1 MSSSRAIS
9 PKDKKRF
16 ISTPRKYFFDG
27 GNKSESDRVTRDEQQ
42 RSNLVP
48 GTFQS
53 IESASSAA
61 AVSNHSSQLRRK
73 LMQFQRLLKATT
85 PTLMLSLLS
94 LFILSVLPQLAQAN
108 DWHRLSDGRRTV
120 THPGAFINEPG
131 SYVLRFDLWANS
143 GDGLVIR
150 ASGVT
155 IDLNGFEIG
164 TRSRGAGRGIFI
176 DGVSGVTIKNG
187 RVGGFLTNV
196 MVANA
201 TNVVVQNLQI
211 VGAGLAPSGG
221 PSEIGVQLVNSRAAL
236 IKGNTIS
243 SVNLGIF
250 VRGGGSTGNRITE
263 NTVVGGANPAHALFG
278 ICYNP
283 PPTGGNAGPR
293 GDLIYNNHIARFG
306 FAVGLSEFSIN
317 NVFRDNTYAVFT
329 RAYDNTQFLVANGGT
344 NASSDNITTILPA
357 TMLQ

>member
-1 MSSSRAIS
+1 MQAQRVLNTAI
-9 PKDKKRF
+9 
-16 ISTPRKYFFDG
+16 TPF
-27 GNKSESDRVTRDEQQ
+27 T
-42 RSNLVP
+42 
-48 GTFQS
+48 
-53 IESASSAA
+53 
-61 AVSNHSSQLRRK
+61 
-73 LMQFQRLLKATT
+73 
-85 PTLMLSLLS
+85 LSLL
-94 LFILSVLPQLAQAN
+94 ILLVLSSLPQIAQAN
-108 DWHRLSDGRRTV
+108 NDWTRMSDGRRLV
-120 THPGAFINEPG
+120 TRPGAFINEAG
-131 SYVLRFDLWANS
+131 SYVLRYDLWANS
-143 GDGLVIR
+143 GDGVVIR

-211 VGAGLAPSGG
+211 VGLDLAPSGG
-221 PSEIGVQLVNSRAAL
+221 PSEIGVQLLNSRAAL

-263 NTVVGGANPAHALFG
+263 NTVVGGAIPAHALFG

-293 GDLIYNNHIARFG
+293 GDLIYNNHVARFG

>member
-1 MSSSRAIS
+1 
-9 PKDKKRF
+9 
-16 ISTPRKYFFDG
+16 
-27 GNKSESDRVTRDEQQ
+27 
-42 RSNLVP
+42 
-48 GTFQS
+48 
-53 IESASSAA
+53 
-61 AVSNHSSQLRRK
+61 
-73 LMQFQRLLKATT
+73 MQFPKILLAATT
-85 PTLMLSLLS
+85 NFTLLLLTLLS
-94 LFILSVLPQLAQAN
+94 LSALPQLAQAN
-108 DWHRLSDGRRTV
+108 DDWQRLSDGRRVV
-120 THPGAFINEPG
+120 TRAGAWINESG
-131 SYVLRFDLWANS
+131 SYILRRDLTSES
-143 GDGLVIR
+143 GDGLVIT

-155 IDLNGFEIG
+155 IDLNGYQITTRRNG
-164 TRSRGAGRGIFI
+164 TGRGIFV
-176 DGVSGVTIKNG
+176 DGASGVTLKNG

-196 MVANA
+196 MLTNA
-201 TNVVVQNLQI
+201 VNVTVQGLQI
-211 VGAGLAPSGG
+211 VGADLAPSGG
-221 PSEIGVQLVNSRAAL
+221 PSEIGIQLINTRAAL
-236 IKGNTIS
+236 LKGNTIS

-263 NTVVGGANPAHALFG
+263 NTVVGGAIPAHALFG

-293 GDLIYNNHIARFG
+293 GDLIYNNHVARFG

>member
-1 MSSSRAIS
+1 MSFVRKPAL
-9 PKDKKRF
+9 PKF
-16 ISTPRKYFFDG
+16 T
-27 GNKSESDRVTRDEQQ
+27 
-42 RSNLVP
+42 
-48 GTFQS
+48 
-53 IESASSAA
+53 
-61 AVSNHSSQLRRK
+61 
-73 LMQFQRLLKATT
+73 
-85 PTLMLSLLS
+85 LS
-94 LFILSVLPQLAQAN
+94 LFTLLLLALVPQLVEANN
-108 DWHRLSDGRRTV
+108 DWNRLSDGRRAV
-120 THPGAFINEPG
+120 TRAGALITESG
-131 SYVLRFDLWANS
+131 SYVLRYDLWAGS
-143 GDGLVIR
+143 GDGIVIA

-155 IDLNGFEIG
+155 LDLNGFEVG
-164 TRSRGAGRGIFI
+164 TRSKGAGRGIFI

-263 NTVVGGANPAHALFG
+263 NNITGGANPTHGLLG

-283 PPTGGNAGPR
+283 APTGGTAGPR

-306 FAVGLSEFSIN
+306 YAFAISEFSLYNI
-317 NVFRDNTYAVFT
+317 VRDNTFASFVGGI
-329 RAYDNTQFLVANGGT
+329 REPQFFMGGGGT
-344 NASSDNITTILPA
+344 NVSEDNIDVVIPMTTL
-357 TMLQ
+357 

>member
-1 MSSSRAIS
+1 
-9 PKDKKRF
+9 
-16 ISTPRKYFFDG
+16 
-27 GNKSESDRVTRDEQQ
+27 
-42 RSNLVP
+42 
-48 GTFQS
+48 
-53 IESASSAA
+53 
-61 AVSNHSSQLRRK
+61 
-73 LMQFQRLLKATT
+73 MQFPKTLLAATT
-85 PTLMLSLLS
+85 NFMLLLLTLLS
-94 LFILSVLPQLAQAN
+94 LSALPQPAQAN
-108 DWHRLSDGRRTV
+108 DDWQRLSDGRRV
-120 THPGAFINEPG
+120 VMRAGAWINESG
-131 SYVLRFDLWANS
+131 SYILRRDLTSES
-143 GDGLVIR
+143 GDGLVIT

-155 IDLNGFEIG
+155 IDLNGHQLTTRRNG
-164 TRSRGAGRGIFI
+164 TGRGIFV
-176 DGVSGVTIKNG
+176 DGASGVTLKNG

-196 MVANA
+196 MLANA
-201 TNVVVQNLQI
+201 VNVTVQGLQI
-211 VGAGLAPSGG
+211 VGADLAPSGG
-221 PSEIGVQLVNSRAAL
+221 PSEIGIQLVNTRAAL
-236 IKGNTIS
+236 LKGNTIS

-263 NTVVGGANPAHALFG
+263 NTVVGGAIPAHALFG

-293 GDLIYNNHIARFG
+293 GDLIYNNHVARFG